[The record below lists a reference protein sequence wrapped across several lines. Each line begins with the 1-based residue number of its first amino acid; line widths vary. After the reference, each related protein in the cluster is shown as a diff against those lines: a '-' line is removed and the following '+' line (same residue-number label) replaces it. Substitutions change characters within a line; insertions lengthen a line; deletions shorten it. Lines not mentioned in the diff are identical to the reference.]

1 MELIK
6 LLNEHGKKLEDVKRI
21 YHGLCNCCRCGC
33 NGKYF
38 DMGSRGFSRA
48 LNAIQDPEFKPLAE
62 GTVVWAPARHEHVK
76 SEGAVYVGTCLDI
89 PYDKDTD
96 KCYCLYFED

>member
-1 MELIK
+1 MNLIAELAKHNRKITDITK
-6 LLNEHGKKLEDVKRI
+6 I
-21 YHGLCNCCRCGC
+21 YSGLCNCCRCGC

-38 DMGSRGFSRA
+38 DKGSRGFTRA

>member
-6 LLNEHGKKLEDVKRI
+6 LLNEHGKKLEDVRKI
-21 YHGLCNCCRCGC
+21 YSGLCNCCRCGC
-33 NGKYF
+33 GGKYL
-38 DMGSRGFSRA
+38 DKGSRGFTRA

-62 GTVVWAPARHEHVK
+62 GTAVWAPARHEHVK
-76 SEGAVYVGTCLDI
+76 SEGVVYGGTCLDI

-96 KCYCLYFED
+96 KCYCIYFED